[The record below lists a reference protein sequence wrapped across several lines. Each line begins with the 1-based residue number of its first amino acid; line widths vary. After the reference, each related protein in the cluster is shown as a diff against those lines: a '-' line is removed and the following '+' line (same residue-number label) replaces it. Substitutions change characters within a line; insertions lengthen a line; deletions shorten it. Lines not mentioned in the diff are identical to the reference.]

1 MEAVLAG
8 PQPWR
13 VGHLLLPGGSS
24 NLGSP
29 GFELRPRTR
38 APLVGTLLEARA
50 HLRAPAVRPAR
61 LMDFGGVHLPRLC
74 RGQQPGSQLYG
85 ARSAAWPGTKCG
97 AARRSHEVPAAAE
110 GS

>member
-1 MEAVLAG
+1 MMEAVQAG

-50 HLRAPAVRPAR
+50 RLRAPPVRPAR
-61 LMDFGGVHLPRLC
+61 LVDSAGVDSPCLC
-74 RGQQPGSQLYG
+74 KP
-85 ARSAAWPGTKCG
+85 
-97 AARRSHEVPAAAE
+97 AARVAAMRVAQRRLVGE
-110 GS
+110 HVWG